1 MEIERKF
8 LIRELPGNLNDYYK
22 REIEQVYLCRNPVL
36 RVRKADDSYYLTYK
50 GTGKMVREEYNM
62 PLTASSYLHLKKKAD
77 GHPITKTRYL
87 IPLEDGLMGELDVFH
102 GILEGLMFM
111 EVEFRSEDEAF
122 AYEMPDWV
130 ERDVTMDDHYHNS
143 YLSTLDSYPW

>member
-8 LIRELPGNLNDYYK
+8 LLKELPDDLSRFHR
-22 REIEQVYLCRNPVL
+22 REIEQVYLCTKPVL

-50 GTGKMVREEYNM
+50 GTGMMVREEYNM
-62 PLTASSYLHLKKKAD
+62 PLTASSYLHLKKKSD

-87 IPLEDGLMGELDVFH
+87 IPLGQGLMGELDVFH

-111 EVEFRSEDEAF
+111 EVEFKNEDQAVSFVPPE
-122 AYEMPDWV
+122 WV
-130 ERDVTMDDHYHNS
+130 GEEVTMDEHYHNS
-143 YLSTLDSYPW
+143 YLSTLDHYPW